1 MTVTVI
7 SPPAVPALSLAD
19 AKVDARI
26 DGSHFDTQV
35 LTAIQAFTVEAEH
48 ITGRVLVDR
57 TYRVTLDSFPAAVDA
72 PASPVREISAINY
85 VAADGVERTLSPSE
99 YRLNSLAQVV
109 PVAAWPETA
118 GSVMVDF
125 VCGYGPTDAT
135 VPANYR
141 AYIGAKV
148 AEHFSPIAAPKSD
161 FLIRLL
167 DAYKVYA

>member
-7 SPPAVPALSLAD
+7 SQPAAPALSLAD

-26 DGSHFDTQV
+26 DGSHLDTQV

-57 TYRVTLDSFPAAVDA
+57 TYRVTLGAFPAAVDA
-72 PASPVREISAINY
+72 PASPVREVLAINY
-85 VAADGVERTLSPSE
+85 VAEDGVERTLNPSQ
-99 YRLNSLAQVV
+99 YRFNGTQVL
-109 PVAAWPETA
+109 PVSTWPATA

-135 VPANYR
+135 VPASFR